1 MNHRTMARAA
11 VSAWA
16 ALVTLAGTSAMA
28 LAAPTADGDIRD
40 IRGPVPIPPWWRWP
54 LAALAGAV
62 AIAILVVLFRR
73 WREHARRPLSPL
85 ERARKALE
93 AAEALARA
101 GDFRACAEILA
112 ETLRAALA
120 VRLGAG
126 VLPQTTAELRHG
138 PWTKPPLSLEI
149 EADTIL
155 ALLETCDLARF
166 ARAKLDSNALVEATA
181 MARALTERLHAPPP
195 PPRPAKAP
203 SLAQT
208 VTP

>member
-1 MNHRTMARAA
+1 MARAA

-62 AIAILVVLFRR
+62 AIGILVVLFRR

-166 ARAKLDSNALVEATA
+166 ARAKLDSNALLEATA